1 MRLDGEGRIEAF
13 GQLWR
18 AVGSHAVGR
27 AFARSDG
34 ERDDLGTVRLARLA
48 ERLLA
53 TATGTAG
60 EFRMVNPALVMVAE
74 VIGVVQLPTVADGT
88 LATVA
93 RVGRDRVGS
102 SAGVS
107 LLPDGGQ
114 RTPPDDDA
122 ILVQPTHRCR
132 PVASL
137 LNHSVNTSNN
147 QRIEILG
154 NRRHYSH
161 LQKNAMHEYHSRQVY
176 KVLGV
181 SYYYLTAGI

>member
-1 MRLDGEGRIEAF
+1 MRLDGEGRIQAF

-27 AFARSDG
+27 AFTRSDG
-34 ERDDLGTVRLARLA
+34 ERDDLGAVRLARLA
-48 ERLLA
+48 ERLFA

-74 VIGVVQLPTVADGT
+74 MIGVVQLPTVADGT
-88 LATVA
+88 LAAVA

-137 LNHSVNTSNN
+137 LNRTASTHPTIKELRSIRKSKKFSFAIKKAMNNIIPDKSTKCLVNYD
-147 QRIEILG
+147 LKG
-154 NRRHYSH
+154 
-161 LQKNAMHEYHSRQVY
+161 
-176 KVLGV
+176 G
-181 SYYYLTAGI
+181 